1 MRLRDRQGTRSVL
14 FILRTSREKHG
25 APDDILHKTALLR
38 ADIACSGMGLRRHRT
53 IRTFQIPLPPST
65 HLVCVS
71 YTTIYQLMQ
80 RKAGRHYI
88 FVTAHAIP
96 HTSSYSPG
104 SQDPQQKDR
113 TEILTFDFAAFAA
126 DSRAFV
132 LLHYSLAVIFIS
144 PCTCRLRSC
153 VGGIGPGF
161 RSSFFCGAT
170 CGCFGYPRR

>member
-1 MRLRDRQGTRSVL
+1 MRLRDRQGISNSARALRPTDCFLVPTTINPIQQHTNRS
-14 FILRTSREKHG
+14 R
-25 APDDILHKTALLR
+25 HKTALLR

-132 LLHYSLAVIFIS
+132 LLHYSLIPA
-144 PCTCRLRSC
+144 L
-153 VGGIGPGF
+153 
-161 RSSFFCGAT
+161 A
-170 CGCFGYPRR
+170 